1 MSGPVVAVAGMH
13 RSGTSLFSR
22 FLNDSGV
29 DLGDRLHVDL
39 RTNPYGHYEDEDFL
53 ELQRGELARAFDGED
68 YLVAK
73 DFELSSRF
81 EDSARELLHRKH
93 ERHGEAAWGWKDP
106 RTTLFLDFWRSHL
119 PDLQVVG
126 LLRSPRGVLDS
137 LCRRTRAYFSI
148 ARKEHLIRV
157 ITHYNSRLLEHAREH
172 PEKTHVVD
180 LPTLLAHPAS
190 VLEPLSAALGV
201 SLDAGLFREQFDSGA
216 MSRSRRASV
225 WLHRRAMA
233 ESTAMYDSLHSLA
246 IGSSPPEAASG

>member
-93 ERHGEAAWGWKDP
+93 ERHGEAAWG
-106 RTTLFLDFWRSHL
+106 
-119 PDLQVVG
+119 
-126 LLRSPRGVLDS
+126 
-137 LCRRTRAYFSI
+137 
-148 ARKEHLIRV
+148 
-157 ITHYNSRLLEHAREH
+157 
-172 PEKTHVVD
+172 
-180 LPTLLAHPAS
+180 
-190 VLEPLSAALGV
+190 
-201 SLDAGLFREQFDSGA
+201 
-216 MSRSRRASV
+216 
-225 WLHRRAMA
+225 
-233 ESTAMYDSLHSLA
+233 
-246 IGSSPPEAASG
+246 